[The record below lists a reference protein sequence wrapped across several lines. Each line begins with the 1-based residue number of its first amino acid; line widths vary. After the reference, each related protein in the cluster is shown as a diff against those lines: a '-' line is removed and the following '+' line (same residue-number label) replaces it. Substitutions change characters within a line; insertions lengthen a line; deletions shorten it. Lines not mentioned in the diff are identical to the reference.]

1 MTAIPDSHPRASSL
15 RLRERLVEGVRRGL
29 TSEAGLI
36 AHGRGEAYYYLLGER
51 THAFAEEAVAAASAA
66 IRCARHPVFSVNG
79 NVAAMAGPELAE
91 LARENPE
98 LRFEVNLFHYTE
110 ERVRRIVDH
119 LGQLGLAGVLGS
131 GLGDWVELPGLASD
145 RRRMHPDGIAR
156 ADVVLVPLEDGDRCE
171 ALVASGR
178 RVITVDLNPLSR
190 TARTATVTIVDEWT
204 RVLPLLSRRLQA
216 DRELAPDELRGR
228 LAAYDNAAV
237 LARAEAALRGSR
249 PGAP

>member
-1 MTAIPDSHPRASSL
+1 
-15 RLRERLVEGVRRGL
+15 
-29 TSEAGLI
+29 
-36 AHGRGEAYYYLLGER
+36 
-51 THAFAEEAVAAASAA
+51 
-66 IRCARHPVFSVNG
+66 
-79 NVAAMAGPELAE
+79 
-91 LARENPE
+91 
-98 LRFEVNLFHYTE
+98 
-110 ERVRRIVDH
+110 
-119 LGQLGLAGVLGS
+119 
-131 GLGDWVELPGLASD
+131 
-145 RRRMHPDGIAR
+145 MHPDGIAR